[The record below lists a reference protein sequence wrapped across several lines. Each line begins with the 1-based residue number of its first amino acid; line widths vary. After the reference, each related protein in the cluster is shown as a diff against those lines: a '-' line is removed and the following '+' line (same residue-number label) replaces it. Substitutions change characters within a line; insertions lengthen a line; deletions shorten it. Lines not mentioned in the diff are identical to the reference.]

1 MASHIRLHGAEPS
14 HRSTM
19 SGDGIA
25 GPWSWH
31 KDLSLMNAMVV
42 SGICLGV
49 SHAGYT
55 PMKGLQR
62 RTHSSLC
69 QVEAT
74 VRYLSVS

>member
-1 MASHIRLHGAEPS
+1 MVSHIRLQGGEPS
-14 HRSTM
+14 HRGAI
-19 SGDGIA
+19 SGNGIA

-31 KDLSLMNAMVV
+31 KDLSLMNGTNGS
-42 SGICLGV
+42 SGAL
-49 SHAGYT
+49 HAGY
-55 PMKGLQR
+55 PPEKGLQC